1 MTNEPRRYRNIS
13 HLVTNTAFASQDVY
27 TCPANTTAI
36 VKEIIVTNIDGT
48 NAADITLALHDS
60 SASSAKAFVSTK
72 SVSADDFLRIDT
84 ANIYLEASDKIQAQ
98 ASANSDLNL
107 FLFLEEYY
115 DPSR

>member
-13 HLVTNTAFASQDVY
+13 LAITNSSQDAY
-27 TCPANTTAI
+27 TCPANTTTI
-36 VKEIIVTNIDGT
+36 IKEIIVTNIDGT
-48 NAADITLALHDS
+48 NNADVTLSLHDG

-72 SVSADDFLRIDT
+72 QVDADTFLRLDS
-84 ANIYLEASDKIQAQ
+84 ANIYLEASDKIQAV
-98 ASANSDLNL
+98 ASATGDLNL